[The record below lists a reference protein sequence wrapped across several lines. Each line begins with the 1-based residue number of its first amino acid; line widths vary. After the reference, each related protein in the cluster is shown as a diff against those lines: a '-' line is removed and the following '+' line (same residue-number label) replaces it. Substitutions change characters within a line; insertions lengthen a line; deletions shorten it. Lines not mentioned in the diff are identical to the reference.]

1 MQTSIWICVFLLLL
15 VVLLQNKVKKQTAV
29 YRLLSARR
37 TEREKRQM
45 VELAKQF
52 IGKEC
57 IIYTLNNQIN
67 GTITE
72 VSDGAIAVESNNTK
86 EIVNLD
92 YILRIREYPRNK
104 NGKKKSVIL
113 D

>member
-1 MQTSIWICVFLLLL
+1 MEISTLICVFFLLFL
-15 VVLLQNKVKKQTAV
+15 VLQQNKMKKQSAAH
-29 YRLLSARR
+29 RLLTARQ
-37 TEREKRQM
+37 TEREKEKM

-67 GTITE
+67 GTIQS
-72 VSDGAIAVESNNTK
+72 VSDGGLVLENNGTH
-86 EIVNLD
+86 EIVNLN
-92 YILRIREYPRNK
+92 YVLRIREYPRNK
-104 NGKKKSVIL
+104 NGKKKSVVF

>member
-1 MQTSIWICVFLLLL
+1 METSTIICVFFLLFL
-15 VVLLQNKVKKQTAV
+15 VLQQNKMKKQSAV
-29 YRLLSARR
+29 HRLLAARQ
-37 TEREKRQM
+37 TEREKEKM

-67 GTITE
+67 GTIQS
-72 VSDGAIAVESNNTK
+72 VSDGGLVLEKNGTR

-104 NGKKKSVIL
+104 NVKKKSFVF